1 MYCFVFLNDM
11 KLGGQEVQWML
22 KELKRGEYDQN
33 TMYKVLK
40 ELINVNMHN
49 KRVDKAK
56 GWLEQM
62 IWVLL

>member
-49 KRVDKAK
+49 KRVNKAK

>member
-1 MYCFVFLNDM
+1 M

-49 KRVDKAK
+49 KRVNKAK

>member
-1 MYCFVFLNDM
+1 
-11 KLGGQEVQWML
+11 ML